1 MQKSLKGNGDDV
13 FREKSQFFSSDI
25 LDDGVESEKFL
36 AAVKAGQITT
46 HQPKSNSSSMKGTTG
61 RPPGAPTAKP
71 LLRGYVRATPYGN
84 CIESSGYAKPNTLDS
99 RSWHQRR
106 FTPRLEFVPEG
117 FDHVYGPSVIQ
128 SIDGYNDKQQ
138 QQLQQKQQQKI
149 KRDDDIDEDDGILGA
164 YQGILY
170 PHHMEEKKEVDAVTS
185 SDTNTKNTEAVDGNE
200 YGSIRT
206 PLDAPVGSLKEKWRL
221 LPYFLQL
228 RSLMR
233 QHIDSFDYFVNFDMK
248 KVVQVRRGENLK
260 TALFSN
266 LITFSYPNDTTKNKS
281 IKTLTKSYSFFFI
294 PSPAPPLP
302 PPISHPQ
309 HEKLGQ
315 IMIQNSIFST
325 QTVGLVSRR

>member
-1 MQKSLKGNGDDV
+1 M
-13 FREKSQFFSSDI
+13 
-25 LDDGVESEKFL
+25 LDNGVESDKFL
-36 AAVKAGQITT
+36 AAISASQITT
-46 HQPKSNSSSMKGTTG
+46 HQPKIYSSGRDTTG
-61 RPPGAPTAKP
+61 RPPTAPTAKP
-71 LLRGYVRATPYGN
+71 IFRGYVRATPYGN

-138 QQLQQKQQQKI
+138 QLKQKQQQKS

-185 SDTNTKNTEAVDGNE
+185 SATNIKNTEAVDGNE

-248 KVVQVRRGENLK
+248 KVVQVRSGENPII
-260 TALFSN
+260 ALFSTP
-266 LITFSYPNDTTKNKS
+266 ITLSYPKDTTKNK
-281 IKTLTKSYSFFFI
+281 
-294 PSPAPPLP
+294 
-302 PPISHPQ
+302 
-309 HEKLGQ
+309 
-315 IMIQNSIFST
+315 
-325 QTVGLVSRR
+325 